1 MKLTVLATATVLSVA
16 VLAACGGDNKSVT
29 TSTASGAGAAT
40 TTASGSAT
48 TSRSS
53 SATTGG
59 SGSDADTTAPS
70 FSGDSNNK
78 FCQTARDLENSDLGS
93 SLSGDTSNLKEDLQ
107 KIHGAF
113 DDLKSS
119 APSEIKDDV
128 ATLAS
133 AFDKLDAFWA
143 QYDYDQA
150 KLTAAATKDPAL
162 VEQATSAIADPA
174 FTTAAGRITAY
185 ASQVCGIS
193 DDSTATSA

>member
-1 MKLTVLATATVLSVA
+1 MPAPPPPPPP
-16 VLAACGGDNKSVT
+16 
-29 TSTASGAGAAT
+29 
-40 TTASGSAT
+40 
-48 TSRSS
+48 RSS
-53 SATTGG
+53 SATTAT

-78 FCQTARDLENSDLGS
+78 FCQTARDLQNSDLGA
-93 SLSGDTSNLKEDLQ
+93 SLSGDAGNLKDDLQ
-107 KIHGAF
+107 KIHSAF

-133 AFDKLDAFWA
+133 AFDKLDSFWA

-162 VEQATSAIADPA
+162 VQQATSAIADPA

-185 ASQVCGIS
+185 AAQVCGIA
-193 DDSTATSA
+193 DDSTVTSA

>member
-40 TTASGSAT
+40 TTATASG
-48 TSRSS
+48 S
-53 SATTGG
+53 SATTAAS

-70 FSGDSNNK
+70 FSGDSNNE
-78 FCQTARDLENSDLGS
+78 FCQTARDLENSDIGA
-93 SLSGDTSNLKEDLQ
+93 SLSGDAGNLKDDLQ
-107 KIHGAF
+107 KIHSAF
-113 DDLKSS
+113 DDLKNS

-133 AFDKLDAFWA
+133 AFDKLDSFWA

-162 VEQATSAIADPA
+162 VEQATAAIADPA

-185 ASQVCGIS
+185 AAQVCGIA
-193 DDSTATSA
+193 DDSTVTSA